1 MLHVF
6 LLVVMFQGAEQRSQP
21 MYFYSIDRCLYFA
34 ERLSNQRSVPAGDN
48 RRLNITAVCKP
59 IPKLGK

>member
-34 ERLSNQRSVPAGDN
+34 ERIKRQKDY
-48 RRLNITAVCKP
+48 TAICK
-59 IPKLGK
+59 IRYIDTSKTTVYK

>member
-1 MLHVF
+1 VIEF
-6 LLVVMFQGAEQRSQP
+6 VLVVYIGATKIDETQR
-21 MYFYSIDRCLYFA
+21 FIDVDRCLYFA

-48 RRLNITAVCKP
+48 RKLTITAVCKP